1 MRGARIIR
9 ERVTM
14 KCRNESNEVIKNL
27 RQTIIKLRGAVVC
40 RNNPRR
46 SREVHIGGCESC
58 TLAAMDSHIA
68 GPISAKL
75 SGFVGGNSE
84 INLEK
89 KKKDLST

>member
-40 RNNPRR
+40 RNNLINHVKWRWPRLILSHL
-46 SREVHIGGCESC
+46 SRR
-58 TLAAMDSHIA
+58 A
-68 GPISAKL
+68 
-75 SGFVGGNSE
+75 
-84 INLEK
+84 
-89 KKKDLST
+89 

>member
-46 SREVHIGGCESC
+46 SREVHIGGCESRVI
-58 TLAAMDSHIA
+58 TAMDSNMA
-68 GPISAKL
+68 GPILVKL
-75 SGFVGGNSE
+75 SGIDEGNSVHV
-84 INLEK
+84 LQQK
-89 KKKDLST
+89 MFGSLL